1 MSRKLVLAATL
12 TFVLMGMLGVALKV
26 QRVEASE
33 TIYIMAD
40 GSIVPSTANITSADN
55 ITYTF
60 IGNINESIVVE
71 RDNIVIDGA
80 GYTLKGT
87 GSGTGIDLPDRT
99 NVTIRDLEIRE
110 FVWGIYLTRSSNNT
124 ISGNNI
130 IGNTLYGIKFYEAY
144 SYNNIISGN
153 NITNSING
161 IGFEDSINNT
171 ISGNNI
177 RDNLC
182 GMELFYSPN
191 NFIYHNNFV
200 NNTLQVR
207 TLESANDWDDE
218 FEGNYWS
225 NYTGVDSGHDGI
237 GDTSHVIDE
246 NNQDNFPLMGM
257 FHSFNIPLDYRVNVI
272 SNSTIE
278 DFTFFEAN
286 STIKM
291 HVSNMT
297 TNQTFGFCRVCIP
310 KGLIS
315 PPYIVVIDD
324 GLTEVLYFN
333 GTLYDNGTYR
343 WIYFAYEHSTHE
355 VDIVPEFPTWTPV
368 LLMLIVLAV
377 AIAVYKRRLLK
388 TSIH

>member
-1 MSRKLVLAATL
+1 MSRKLVLVMGL
-12 TFVLMGMLGVALKV
+12 TIVLVGMLGVALKV
-26 QRVEASE
+26 QRVEASG
-33 TIYIMAD
+33 TIYINAD
-40 GSIVPSTANITSADN
+40 GSVSPPGAPISSLNN

-60 IGNINESIVVE
+60 TDNINEPIVVY
-71 RDNIVIDGA
+71 RDNIAVDGV
-80 GYTLKGT
+80 GYTLQGT
-87 GSGTGIDLPDRT
+87 GSGTGIDLQDRT
-99 NVTIRDLEIRE
+99 NVTIKNIEIKG
-110 FVWGIYLTRSSNNT
+110 FLYGIYLMRVSNIA

-144 SYNNIISGN
+144 SYNNTISGN

-182 GMELFYSPN
+182 GMELFYSSN

-200 NNTLQVR
+200 NNTRHVSILD
-207 TLESANDWDDE
+207 SANIWDDE
-218 FEGNYWS
+218 VEGNYWS
-225 NYTGVDSGHDGI
+225 NYTGVDADHDGI
-237 GDTSHVIDE
+237 GDTSHIIDGT
-246 NNQDNFPLMGM
+246 NQDNCPLMGM
-257 FHSFNIPLDYRVNVI
+257 FHSFDTPLDYRVDVI

-278 DFTFFEAN
+278 DFTFFESN

-291 HVSNMT
+291 YVSNMT
-297 TNQTFGFCRVCIP
+297 ASQTFGFCRVCIP

-315 PPYIVVIDD
+315 PPYMVVIDD

-333 GTLYDNGTYR
+333 GTVYDNGTHR

-355 VDIVPEFPTWTPV
+355 VDIIPEFPAGTSM
-368 LLMLIVLAV
+368 LLILPMLTF
-377 AIAVYKRRLLK
+377 AIAISKRGLLK
-388 TSIH
+388 KPIH